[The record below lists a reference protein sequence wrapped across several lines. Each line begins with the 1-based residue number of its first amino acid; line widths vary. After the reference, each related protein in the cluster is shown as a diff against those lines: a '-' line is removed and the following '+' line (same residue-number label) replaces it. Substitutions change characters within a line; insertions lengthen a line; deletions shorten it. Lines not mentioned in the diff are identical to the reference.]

1 MNIQTMEQRMEHTID
16 AIKLKEYIKQGLP
29 DILHGSVA
37 QLKLMPEQ
45 NGVIM
50 RDLVPREGQ
59 QTRNSA
65 VLLLFD
71 SSFSLPLTIRNPKLK
86 YHGGE
91 ICFPGGQTENNETA
105 IETALREAQEE
116 INLDDSKVEI
126 LGTLS
131 NIYIP
136 HSNAEITPV
145 IAYTN
150 SLPELKAEPSE
161 VAEILIVNIFN
172 LAFKQQIL
180 YRQETFPFGT
190 FNVPYWEIGKNS
202 TLWGATAMIMN
213 ELLCII
219 AEYRRL
225 FKS

>member
-1 MNIQTMEQRMEHTID
+1 MMEQMMD
-16 AIKLKEYIKQGLP
+16 ATKLKEYIKQGLP
-29 DILHGSVA
+29 EILHGSVA

-71 SSFSLPLTIRNPKLK
+71 NSFSLPLTVRDPKLK

-116 INLDDSKVEI
+116 INLDGSNVEI

-150 SLPELKAEPSE
+150 TLPEFKAEPAE
-161 VAEILIVNIFN
+161 VAEILIVNIFD
-172 LAFKQQIL
+172 LAFKQHIL

-190 FNVPYWEIGKNS
+190 FEVPYWEIGEGAK
-202 TLWGATAMIMN
+202 LWGATAMIMN

-219 AEYRRL
+219 TEYQRL
-225 FKS
+225 LES